1 MRHPS
6 QVRYLAEDLVRLRR
20 SDEQRR
26 FAAPQRAAKVDA
38 NPHQID
44 AVIFALARLRE
55 GGCILADEVGL
66 GKTIEAGLVIAQ
78 LMTEGA
84 RRVLLIT
91 PKPLLGQWRQ
101 ELYQLFNIDA
111 VDARAGIGD
120 FDGDGVFLIGREAAG
135 SARGRDA
142 LLLSD
147 EFDLVVIDEAHEVF
161 AGVHKRFDRL
171 GEYREDT
178 TTAQTAGRVREVL
191 AARPVPVLLL
201 TATPIQNS
209 LAELWGLVQYV
220 DPLGTLLGD
229 LATFREVFCGVDDRQ
244 LASGQED
251 ELRSRLRSVLQ
262 RTLRRDAQMFLEKPF
277 VGREARL
284 FEYAM
289 APDEKSLYDDVTQ
302 YLLEPGILAFEGRHR
317 QLLLLSFHRL
327 MASSNAALAASL
339 RGVAK
344 RLGRLLE
351 RTPEASAKDEDAE
364 TLLADLEEDDA
375 GSNDPA
381 SEHDRGPSPSS
392 AQVKAELAR
401 VEGYIERARQLGA
414 EDSKFR
420 ALLQALRFAMERRNG
435 SGKMV
440 IFTESRV
447 TQADLCER
455 LIASRLVSESEITLF
470 SGTNEGNRAQEALAR
485 WTEEVPRDAG
495 RKLNPEIATRLALVH
510 EFQTRS
516 RVFIS
521 TEAGAKGLNLQF
533 CDTVVNYDLPWN
545 PQRIEQ
551 RIGRCHRYG
560 QQRGVTVINFLAK
573 DNLTQALTFEIL
585 SQKLELFGT
594 VLDASDHVLHRAAAD
609 SRGEVLVSVL
619 GGEFESEL
627 RRIYDR
633 ARTLDEVTA
642 ELRTLRDKV
651 AEERKRFEEA
661 HARTHD
667 IIEKRLE
674 EGIQRLFRQHKERVP
689 GALAELDRDL
699 YAVVANFLDGAGIA
713 HERRRVGEEELL
725 HIAPSPLLPEGFRE
739 GAIAAIGPSKEHQPL
754 YLGHPLVQTA
764 VAASR
769 EMPARASAVVTLPD
783 GTAQELA
790 ALAGQR
796 GRLRLIKLAF
806 DGFEKVELLVPVFV
820 SESGRT
826 SSPQVAQKLLQ
837 APMREVS
844 QPKIVNVDEDALADA
859 EQEVIF
865 EVRATVDAD
874 EQKRFE
880 RASQQAER
888 YIEDRL
894 LVLRRR
900 RQGLKERLE
909 QARARRDSAP
919 GSEARSEAE
928 RAMLSVETS
937 LAEVDGAVDRLESRD
952 DETFQQY
959 QQHIYRRR
967 YTPPRV
973 ERLFD
978 VDVVIE

>member
-1 MRHPS
+1 
-6 QVRYLAEDLVRLRR
+6 VRLRR

-78 LMTEGA
+78 LMAEGA

-111 VDARAGIGD
+111 VEARAGIGG
-120 FDGDGVFLIGREAAG
+120 FDGEGVFLIGREAAG

-142 LLLSD
+142 LLLSE
-147 EFDLVVIDEAHEVF
+147 EFDLAVIDEAHEVF

-171 GEYREDT
+171 GQYNEDA

-191 AARPVPVLLL
+191 AASRTPVLLL

-229 LATFREVFCGVDDRQ
+229 LATFREVFCNADDRQ
-244 LASGQED
+244 VAQGQED

-262 RTLRRDAQMFLEKPF
+262 RTLRRDAQLFLEKPF

-284 FEYAM
+284 FEYVM
-289 APDEKSLYDDVTQ
+289 APEEKALYNDVTQ

-339 RGVAK
+339 QGVAK
-344 RLGRLLE
+344 RLGRMLE
-351 RTPEASAKDEDAE
+351 RTLEAGVKGEDVD

-375 GSNDPA
+375 GSDDSAP
-381 SEHDRGPSPSS
+381 EHDQGAAPSP
-392 AQVKAELAR
+392 AEIRAELDR
-401 VEGYIERARQLGA
+401 VEGYIERAKKLGA

-420 ALLQALRFAMERRNG
+420 ALLQALRFVAERHSG

-447 TQADLCER
+447 TQADLCAR
-455 LIASRLVSESEITLF
+455 LIASGLVRESEITLF
-470 SGTNEGNRAQEALAR
+470 SGTNDGERAREALTR

-495 RKLNPEIATRLALVH
+495 QKLNPDIATRLALVH
-510 EFQTRS
+510 EFRTRS

-573 DNLTQALTFEIL
+573 DNLTQVLTFEIL

-594 VLDASDHVLHRAAAD
+594 VLDASDQVLHRAATN

-633 ARTLDEVTA
+633 ALTLDEVTA
-642 ELRTLRDKV
+642 ELRALRDKV

-667 IIEKRLE
+667 LIEKRLE
-674 EGIQRLFRQHKERVP
+674 EGIQRVFRQHKERVP

-699 YAVVANFLDGAGIA
+699 YAVVTSFLDAAGIA
-713 HERRRVGEEELL
+713 HERKQVGEEELL
-725 HIAPSPLLPEGFRE
+725 HVAPSLLLPEGLRE
-739 GAIAAIGPSKEHQPL
+739 GAIAAVGLSKEHQPL
-754 YLGHPLVQTA
+754 YVGHPLVQAA

-769 EMPARASAVVTLPD
+769 DMPSRVSAVVSLSD
-783 GTAQELA
+783 SADEELA

-796 GRLRLIKLAF
+796 GCLRLVKVAF

-820 SESGRT
+820 SDSGQT
-826 SSPQVAQKLLQ
+826 IPPHVAQKLLQ
-837 APMREVS
+837 APMRDGS
-844 QPKIVNVDEDALADA
+844 APQAVNVDEDALSDA
-859 EQEVIF
+859 EQEVMF
-865 EVRATVDAD
+865 AVQAEVDAD

-880 RASQQAER
+880 RASLQAER
-888 YIEDRL
+888 YIEDRV
-894 LVLRRR
+894 LVLKRRR
-900 RQGLKERLE
+900 RGLEDRLE
-909 QARARRDSAP
+909 QARGRRDGAT
-919 GSEARSEAE
+919 GSEARSDAE
-928 RAMLSVETS
+928 RAVLSVETD
-937 LAEVDGAVDRLESRD
+937 LAEVNGGIHRLENRD
-952 DETFQQY
+952 DATFQQY
-959 QQHIYRRR
+959 QQHIHRRR

-978 VDVVIE
+978 LDVVIE